1 MSQNDSTPQNPSSN
15 PNATPGTNDLDLPPE
30 MFRSGD
36 TVETTSMM
44 IQRLKFGLVEVQA
57 KWTEVEGHALFE
69 GDIVL
74 DSADVVRNALDAR
87 GIGIS
92 GEQYRWPKGIVP
104 FVTEEA
110 LRQRVEAAIDH
121 WQQRTPIRFIKRT
134 NEPDYISFER
144 QDGCWSRVGRQGG
157 MQVISLGGGCGLGPA
172 IHEIGHALGLWHE
185 QSRSDRDDFI
195 EVLLQ
200 NVAPNRRHNFDKHVQ
215 DADDLGRYDFDSIM
229 HYSATAFSING
240 QPTIRA
246 RGGQSFGQRNGLS
259 AGDLAAV
266 KLMYP
271 GLAWPA

>member
-1 MSQNDSTPQNPSSN
+1 MSQNDSTPQDATSN
-15 PNATPGTNDLDLPPE
+15 TGATNELDLPAE

-44 IQRLKFGLVEVQA
+44 MPRLKFGLVEVEA
-57 KWTEVEGHALFE
+57 KWTEVGGHALFE

-74 DSADVVRNALDAR
+74 ESADVVRNAADSM

-92 GEQYRWPKGIVP
+92 GEQYRWPQGIVH

-110 LRQRVEAAIDH
+110 LRDRVKAAIDH
-121 WQQRTPIRFIKRT
+121 WEKRTPIRFVERT
-134 NEPDYISFER
+134 NELDYISFER

-185 QSRSDRDDFI
+185 QSRSDRDQFI

-215 DADDLGRYDFDSIM
+215 DGDDLGSYDFDSIM
-229 HYSATAFSING
+229 HYSATAFSTNG

-246 RGGQSFGQRNGLS
+246 KGGQSFGQRNGLS
-259 AGDLAAV
+259 AGDIAAV

-271 GLAWPA
+271 GLAWPT